1 VTELRIHR
9 VAPDHRAI
17 DDGEDGTAS
26 LVVSEVF
33 GPTFQGEGPSAGRL
47 AMFVRL
53 GRCNLDCSWCD
64 TAYTWDWTRFDP
76 DTELHRRTV
85 GEVVAELARVNVPLL
100 VITGGEPLLQQRH
113 LVPLVRAART
123 RGWRVEVETNGTIA
137 PLPALSAMVDQWNV
151 SPKLAGSGV
160 DLARR
165 WQPEALHALARTGR
179 AIAKFVVRSA
189 SELDE
194 AAAVAEAGHLSEV
207 WIMPEATDAATLVD
221 RLGALAPDVL
231 SRGWHLSSRLQILL
245 WGDQR
250 GR

>member
-1 VTELRIHR
+1 MSELRIHR
-9 VAPDHRAI
+9 DPAR
-17 DDGEDGTAS
+17 DDDEAGAF

-33 GPTFQGEGPSAGRL
+33 GPTFQGEGPSSGRL
-47 AMFVRL
+47 AMFLRL
-53 GRCNLDCSWCD
+53 GRCNLDCSYCD

-76 DTELHRRTV
+76 DTELRRRSV
-85 GEVVAELARVNVPLL
+85 DEVLVQLDGVNVPLL

-113 LVPLVRAART
+113 LVPLVRAAHA
-123 RGWRVEVETNGTIA
+123 RGWRIEVETNGTIA
-137 PLPALSAMVDQWNV
+137 PLPALGALVDQWNV

-160 DLARR
+160 ELVRR
-165 WQPEALHALARTGR
+165 WQPDAR

-231 SRGWHLSSRLQILL
+231 ARGWHLSSRLQILL
-245 WGDQR
+245 WGDTR
-250 GR
+250 GT

>member
-1 VTELRIHR
+1 MSELRIHR
-9 VAPDHRAI
+9 DPAR
-17 DDGEDGTAS
+17 DDDEAGAF

-33 GPTFQGEGPSAGRL
+33 GPTFQGEGPSSGRL
-47 AMFVRL
+47 AMFLRL
-53 GRCNLDCSWCD
+53 GRCNLDCSYCD

-76 DTELHRRTV
+76 DTELRRRSV
-85 GEVVAELARVNVPLL
+85 DEVLVQLDGVNVPLL

-113 LVPLVRAART
+113 LVPLVRAAHA
-123 RGWRVEVETNGTIA
+123 RGWRIEVETNGTIA
-137 PLPALSAMVDQWNV
+137 PLPALGALVDQWNV

-160 DLARR
+160 ELVRR
-165 WQPEALHALARTGR
+165 WQPDALRALAQTGR

-221 RLGALAPDVL
+221 RLGALAPDVMA
-231 SRGWHLSSRLQILL
+231 RGWHLSSRLQILL
-245 WGDQR
+245 WGDTR
-250 GR
+250 GT